1 MTARLKMT
9 KTLFPTL
16 LMTAVLMF
24 CCSETVDSANRD
36 SVPELVNESQAG
48 ESSYALSEGFRSIRW
63 GATFVD
69 AKKIYPDLLFVE
81 QIPRTD
87 PKYIYYRRK
96 NENRKFSGL
105 EWDRIRYVF
114 TKEQVLAAADV
125 EMRLELEDKDKAIA
139 QYNELYQS
147 IAAKYGKPFHA
158 EKTNREGYPF
168 VYYSIWH
175 IGSESVSL
183 KLKALKNHWIQKNSG
198 VETRISMLEFNLNFY
213 SKKAEGKG
221 IDF

>member
-1 MTARLKMT
+1 MKQRV
-9 KTLFPTL
+9 FPTV
-16 LMTAVLMF
+16 LMTTVLMLF
-24 CCSETVDSANRD
+24 CSENVHSG
-36 SVPELVNESQAG
+36 SHQSLPERVKESQAG
-48 ESSYALSEGFRSIRW
+48 ESSYVLSEGFRSIKW
-63 GATFVD
+63 GTRLVD

-87 PKYIYYRRK
+87 PKYLYYRRK
-96 NENRKFSGL
+96 NENKKFSGL

-114 TKEQVLAAADV
+114 TNDKVFAAANV

-139 QYNELYQS
+139 QYNDLYQS

-158 EKTNREGYPF
+158 EKTNKEGYPF

-175 IGSESVSL
+175 IGSEGVSL
-183 KLKALKNHWIQKNSG
+183 ELKALKDHSIYKNSG
-198 VETRISMLEFNLNFY
+198 VETSISMLEFNLHFY
-213 SKKAEGKG
+213 SKKAEGKV